1 MKRGRKPGYKHTDI
15 VRERIRISMI
25 VNRLHKHI
33 AGELELSPTQIRAAE
48 ILLKKKLPDLSS
60 VEHSGA
66 VEHRHVEEMTD
77 AELLTIAASG
87 RAGTAAQEDG
97 EGEHAEFH

>member
-1 MKRGRKPGYKHTDI
+1 MKAGRKPGYKHTDI

-25 VNRLHKHI
+25 VSRLHKHI
-33 AGELELSPTQIRAAE
+33 AGEIDLTPTQIRAAE

-66 VEHRHVEEMTD
+66 IEHRHVEEMTD
-77 AELLTIAASG
+77 AELLAIAASG
-87 RAGTAAQEDG
+87 RAGTAAAESG
-97 EGEHAEFH
+97 EGEHAELH